1 VEQNAAMSADQEK
14 VSWSVV
20 HRPSDMGIDLPP
32 GASATSLK
40 PADYHV
46 IDMEEGIEDRPRWL
60 KHRDQIS
67 HPS

>member
-1 VEQNAAMSADQEK
+1 MSTERET
-14 VSWSVV
+14 VSFSVV

-32 GASATSLK
+32 GASAKSLK

-46 IDMEEGIEDRPRWL
+46 IDMEEGVEDRPRC
-60 KHRDQIS
+60 REQREAIV